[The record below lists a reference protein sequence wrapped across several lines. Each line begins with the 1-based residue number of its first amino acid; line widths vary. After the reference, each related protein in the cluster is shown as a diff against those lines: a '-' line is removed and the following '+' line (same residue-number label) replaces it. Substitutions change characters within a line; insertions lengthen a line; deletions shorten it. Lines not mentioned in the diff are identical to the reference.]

1 MCVSVLHPT
10 PARALC
16 TEIMV
21 FRVLTS
27 FLPKVF
33 MFAYSRWQSYGG
45 KTASAD
51 VGGRTGTSSGL
62 DGQPN
67 TAHPPPSFPPL
78 SPADGSQSAR
88 DDRSCGDAATGEKVR
103 WWAGWLR
110 GQSPKI
116 GDGGI
121 RAESK
126 VTGES
131 KGDHSEAHTSAH
143 IDAAASQTE
152 ADAADVHTP
161 STMMTD
167 VDTGA
172 EAVLPP
178 KKLPLSEGRQK
189 N

>member
-1 MCVSVLHPT
+1 
-10 PARALC
+10 
-16 TEIMV
+16 
-21 FRVLTS
+21 
-27 FLPKVF
+27 
-33 MFAYSRWQSYGG
+33 
-45 KTASAD
+45 
-51 VGGRTGTSSGL
+51 
-62 DGQPN
+62 
-67 TAHPPPSFPPL
+67 
-78 SPADGSQSAR
+78 
-88 DDRSCGDAATGEKVR
+88 
-103 WWAGWLR
+103 
-110 GQSPKI
+110 
-116 GDGGI
+116 
-121 RAESK
+121 

-131 KGDHSEAHTSAH
+131 KGDHSHAHTSAH

>member
-62 DGQPN
+62 NGQPN

-121 RAESK
+121 RGQSK

-131 KGDHSEAHTSAH
+131 KGDHSHAHTSAH
-143 IDAAASQTE
+143 IDAAVSQTE

-189 N
+189 K